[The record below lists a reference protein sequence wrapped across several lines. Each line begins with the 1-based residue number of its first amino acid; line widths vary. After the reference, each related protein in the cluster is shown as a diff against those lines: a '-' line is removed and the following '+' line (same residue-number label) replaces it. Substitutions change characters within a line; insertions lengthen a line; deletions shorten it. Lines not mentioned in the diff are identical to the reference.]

1 MTNNIYLKTAADM
14 GWKVESAEVSTFVGN
29 CNTRISR
36 EYNDGASFGIFT
48 NDDDRIVSDVWGY
61 VKAIRATTTAGYSPL
76 PPETRQELK
85 RLAVVLRNLE
95 LGQWTVTD
103 PDSFQ
108 VRRKDPDMKE
118 YFRFYEVRMTPD
130 EKYQVV
136 SGTVD
141 INDYSDEDRK
151 AILAQF
157 DGLLDDIDE
166 DDPLCNALL
175 AEAYFES
182 EEFCVPIATYD
193 TFNEA
198 AKHIGKLTGLETEAD
213 RICNDE
219 PDSQPKIE
227 SFTPEQK
234 VGATLAMFLN
244 EMFDHR
250 VAALCKDMDQKTRDE
265 VSELAAKDIRIGEIM
280 TDIKESVQSNFD
292 NAINGAI
299 SATLSSPADGP
310 ADNPADDFV
319 LNDSALMGLKGHE
332 EYHYWFD
339 VSLSRLNGKY
349 PDAKQAEVEITFPI
363 DTKREDILSA
373 ATTAIAPVYENDDG
387 LYSGDWE
394 EYDMSIE
401 LLAKVLIKNDII

>member
-14 GWKVESAEVSTFVGN
+14 GWKVESAEVSTFVGS

-48 NDDDRIVSDVWGY
+48 NNDDRIVSDVWGY
-61 VKAIRATTTAGYSPL
+61 VKAIRATMTAGYFPL
-76 PPETRQELK
+76 PTETRQELK
-85 RLAVVLRNLE
+85 RLAVALRNLE

-108 VRRKDPDMKE
+108 VRRKDPDMEE
-118 YFRFYEVRMTPD
+118 YFRLYEVRMTPG

-198 AKHIGKLTGLETEAD
+198 AKHIGKLTGLEAEAD

-227 SFTPEQK
+227 GFTPEQK

-280 TDIKESVQSNFD
+280 TDIKESVQSKFD

-299 SATLSSPADGP
+299 NAAASS
-310 ADNPADDFV
+310 PADDFV
-319 LNDSALMGLKGHE
+319 LNDSALMGPNGHE
-332 EYHYWFD
+332 EYHYWFN
-339 VSLSRLNGKY
+339 VPLSYLNGKY
-349 PDAKQAEVEITFPI
+349 PNAKQAEVEITFPSN
-363 DTKREDILSA
+363 TAREDILFV
-373 ATTAIAPVYENDDG
+373 ATAAIAPVYEDEDG
-387 LYSGDWE
+387 LHSDDWE
-394 EYDMSIE
+394 GYDMSIE